1 MPAIGKEPAMEQQR
15 HSMSHLF
22 SQLGQPSDAAAIA
35 QFIASHRPL
44 AGEIN
49 LPDAEFWSPTQAAF
63 LREAILNDSDWA
75 EVVDQLNSAL
85 HARK

>member
-1 MPAIGKEPAMEQQR
+1 MEQHK

-35 QFIASHRPL
+35 QFISTHRPL
-44 AGEIN
+44 AGEIR

-63 LREAILNDSDWA
+63 LREAIQDDSDWTG
-75 EVVDQLNSAL
+75 VVDQLNSAL
-85 HARK
+85 HAGK